1 MISTKIKDLRI
12 KNDITQEQLSK
23 ELSVA
28 KSTIGMWENGRRE
41 PDIDMIKKIAKYF
54 KCPVSS
60 LLDDKITLN
69 FVPHEIDEDD
79 ALIKCPICDYE
90 ITHFEGTKT
99 ICFDNQKSDGI
110 ALEFSCEDG
119 HRFYLIIESFKGNSY
134 AVFADETCSTFKPLS
149 HVFENTPISLS
160 NLWNITNNKKYQSLD
175 AFGKKAVDGLLD
187 IEYDRVSKSK
197 KPTFMFS
204 HFSVNKVSAGCGY
217 SLDDPDQ
224 WKSLRVIDNEVA
236 RRADFAVEIDG
247 HSMEPTYSDGDIVY
261 IVKTNEIPKG
271 KIGLFIQNGKGYIK
285 EAGDNCLVSHN
296 KEYKNIYP
304 SDGDIE
310 CVGRVIG
317 VAEPV

>member
-99 ICFDNQKSDGI
+99 ICFDN
-110 ALEFSCEDG
+110 
-119 HRFYLIIESFKGNSY
+119 
-134 AVFADETCSTFKPLS
+134 
-149 HVFENTPISLS
+149 
-160 NLWNITNNKKYQSLD
+160 
-175 AFGKKAVDGLLD
+175 
-187 IEYDRVSKSK
+187 
-197 KPTFMFS
+197 
-204 HFSVNKVSAGCGY
+204 
-217 SLDDPDQ
+217 
-224 WKSLRVIDNEVA
+224 
-236 RRADFAVEIDG
+236 
-247 HSMEPTYSDGDIVY
+247 
-261 IVKTNEIPKG
+261 
-271 KIGLFIQNGKGYIK
+271 
-285 EAGDNCLVSHN
+285 
-296 KEYKNIYP
+296 
-304 SDGDIE
+304 
-310 CVGRVIG
+310 
-317 VAEPV
+317 